1 MKLYQLMQA
10 YDFGEVFPVV
20 NEMFPNA
27 HLHRDVFEKA
37 FRMLQTM
44 KPTFSKKAIRYQV
57 IDASDK
63 GETFFGAPDACFQ
76 TTWDAVL
83 GKEVKKERGVELNDL
98 EMVANSFLNIV
109 LQGKHPLSFDA
120 DFRKLMR

>member
-10 YDFGEVFPVV
+10 CDFGEVFPVV

-37 FRMLQTM
+37 YQILQTM
-44 KPTFSKKAIRYQV
+44 KPTFSKKSIRYQLM
-57 IDASDK
+57 DASDRD
-63 GETFFGAPDACFQ
+63 EMFYGAEDSCFQ
-76 TTWDAVL
+76 TTWDVVL

-109 LQGKHPLSFDA
+109 LQGKHPQNFDA